1 MKQLSRLL
9 IKGSLLSVSL
19 LVLSGCNW
27 NPFNKNSSSPD
38 ASTPS
43 EASDSAVLCSIN
55 GKPVIKEA
63 DFMNNLNQM
72 IQANQYFRGAT
83 AESLPKELQRKFF
96 EQLVTQALIEAHAN
110 ENNIEKHPAFIKAY
124 QEADKQLKSALK
136 VQVVE
141 KEIYDGISV
150 SDEEISK
157 YFTENKDR
165 FVKVPGGTLAAGV
178 RFDTEATADAFL
190 TKARNDVANFETL
203 AKAANDGKFR
213 DFGRIS
219 KESRGMQFEIVPA
232 PIKEAVLA
240 APKAPHVE
248 KIKVGKEFWVIK
260 SWDKKNT
267 ELFELA
273 DVKSHIEGM
282 LKSNKFKDV
291 LDARLK
297 DIRSKMNVSVNEGFF
312 ASKEPASEKGEEEPA
327 AKPHA
332 ASAAA

>member
-1 MKQLSRLL
+1 MKQLSSLL
-9 IKGSLLSVSL
+9 IKGSLLSLSL
-19 LVLSGCNW
+19 MVFTGCDW
-27 NPFNKNSSSPD
+27 NPFKKK
-38 ASTPS
+38 ASAETT
-43 EASDSAVLCSIN
+43 ASGSGDGAVLCSIN
-55 GKPVIKEA
+55 GKPVINES
-63 DFMNNLNQM
+63 DFLNNLNQM

-150 SDEEISK
+150 SDEEMSK
-157 YFTENKDR
+157 HYNENKEK
-165 FVKVPGGTLAAGV
+165 FVKVAGGVLAAGV
-178 RFDTEATADAFL
+178 RFDTDAAADAFL
-190 TKARNDVANFETL
+190 VKARQNIEAFETL
-203 AKAANDGKFR
+203 AKAEKDGKFR
-213 DFGRIS
+213 DFGRVS
-219 KESRGMQFEIVPA
+219 KDSRGMQFEIVPA

-240 APKAPHVE
+240 VPKAPYLE
-248 KIKVGKEFWVIK
+248 KVKAGKDFWIVK
-260 SWDKKNT
+260 AWDKKNT

-273 DVKSHIEGM
+273 EVKPHIEGM

-297 DIRSKMNVSVNEGFF
+297 DIRSKMNVSVNESFF
-312 ASKEPASEKGEEEPA
+312 NSKEPVAEKGEDDAP
-327 AKPHA
+327 
-332 ASAAA
+332 SAAHAVAEAA

>member
-1 MKQLSRLL
+1 MKQLSSIL
-9 IKGSLLSVSL
+9 IKGSLFSVSL

-27 NPFNKNSSSPD
+27 NPFSKKSAD
-38 ASTPS
+38 AEVSAAATG
-43 EASDSAVLCSIN
+43 DSVVLCSIN
-55 GKPVIKEA
+55 GKPVIKES
-63 DFMNNLNQM
+63 DFINNLNQM

-110 ENNIEKHPAFIKAY
+110 ENGIEKHPAFIKAY

-150 SDEEISK
+150 NDDEINK
-157 YFTENKDR
+157 YYNENKER
-165 FVKVPGGTLAAGV
+165 FVKVPGGTLAAGI
-178 RFDTEATADAFL
+178 RFETDAAADAFL
-190 TKARNDVANFETL
+190 AKARTNIANFETL
-203 AKAANDGKFR
+203 AKAEKDGKFR
-213 DFGRIS
+213 DFGRVS
-219 KESRGMQFEIVPA
+219 KESRGMQFEIVPG
-232 PIKEAVLA
+232 PIKDAVLA

-248 KIKVGKEFWVIK
+248 KVKAGKDIWVIK

-273 DVKSHIEGM
+273 EVKPHIDGM

-312 ASKEPASEKGEEEPA
+312 ASKEPATEKDADEAPA
-327 AKPHA
+327 ATHA
-332 ASAAA
+332 AAEAA

>member
-1 MKQLSRLL
+1 MKQLSSLA
-9 IKGSLLSVSL
+9 IKSSLLGVSL
-19 LVLSGCNW
+19 LVFTGCDW
-27 NPFNKNSSSPD
+27 NPFKKKAAD
-38 ASTPS
+38 ADVTA
-43 EASDSAVLCSIN
+43 EASGEEVVLCSIN

-63 DFMNNLNQM
+63 DFINNLNQM

-110 ENNIEKHPAFIKAY
+110 DNGIEKHPAFIKAY

-150 SDEEISK
+150 SDDEINK
-157 YFTENKDR
+157 HFNENKER
-165 FVKVPGGTLAAGV
+165 FVKVPGGTLAAGI
-178 RFDTEATADAFL
+178 RFETEAAADAFL
-190 TKARNDVANFETL
+190 VKARTDVANFETL
-203 AKAANDGKFR
+203 AKADKDGKFR
-213 DFGRIS
+213 DFGRVS

-232 PIKEAVLA
+232 PIKDAVLA

-248 KIKVGKEFWVIK
+248 KVKAGKEFWVVK

-273 DVKSHIEGM
+273 EVKPHIEGM

-297 DIRSKMNVSVNEGFF
+297 DIRSKLNVSVNEGFF
-312 ASKEPASEKGEEEPA
+312 ASKEPAGEKGDDEVVEA
-327 AKPHA
+327 SHA
-332 ASAAA
+332 AAEAA

>member
-19 LVLSGCNW
+19 LVLSGCDW
-27 NPFNKNSSSPD
+27 NPFKKGTSKAD
-38 ASTPS
+38 AATTT
-43 EASDSAVLCSIN
+43 EAGDSAVLCSIN
-55 GKPVIKEA
+55 GKPVIKET

-110 ENNIEKHPAFIKAY
+110 ENDIEKHPAFIKAY

-141 KEIYDGISV
+141 KEIYDGITV
-150 SDEEISK
+150 SDEEINK
-157 YFTENKDR
+157 HFAENKDR

-178 RFDTEATADAFL
+178 RFETEAAADAFL
-190 TKARNDVANFETL
+190 TKARNDIANFETL
-203 AKAANDGKFR
+203 AKAAGDGKFR
-213 DFGRIS
+213 DFGRVS

-232 PIKEAVLA
+232 PIKDAVLA

-248 KIKVGKEFWVIK
+248 KVKAGKEFWVIK

-267 ELFELA
+267 ELFELTE
-273 DVKSHIEGM
+273 VKPHIEGM

-312 ASKEPASEKGEEEPA
+312 TSKEPAGEKGDDEEV

-332 ASAAA
+332 AAAAA